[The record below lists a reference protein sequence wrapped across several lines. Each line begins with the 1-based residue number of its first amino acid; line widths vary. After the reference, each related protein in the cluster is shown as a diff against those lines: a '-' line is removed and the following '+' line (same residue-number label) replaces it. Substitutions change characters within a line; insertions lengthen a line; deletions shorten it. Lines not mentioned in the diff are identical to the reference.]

1 MTIPTPSAIAPL
13 LTRRKKQELES
24 EKAREEQLQK
34 IESKLDEASRSKS
47 EKVRASR
54 ASRSSKKGKG
64 SATSSRS
71 EAMKQHPAGKGFKK
85 SPDTK
90 GSPKATASEKS
101 ESQPPSTSSQEK
113 KPFVRKPHLTQ
124 RLSSNEALQELR
136 SSMSSPRHPNRLSK
150 QSASSKRKQVKSTGD
165 STKSSSK
172 RK

>member
-24 EKAREEQLQK
+24 EKAREEQIRK

-71 EAMKQHPAGKGFKK
+71 EAMKQHPAGKGLKK

-101 ESQPPSTSSQEK
+101 ESQSQEK

-150 QSASSKRKQVKSTGD
+150 QSASSKRKHVKSTGD